1 MPLPEALRRVVEF
14 PAVSAEVLEAG
25 DVAAEV
31 GSLLEA
37 AGGAERVLE
46 VGVDLNL
53 LGELGSLDLDEGGGD
68 GAHVSAAVVEGHAPG
83 SHGVL
88 ELVRVHTLRTKHAN
102 EETMLE

>member
-1 MPLPEALRRVVEF
+1 MPEALGRVVEF

-25 DVAAEV
+25 DIATEV
-31 GSLLEA
+31 GALLEA

-88 ELVRVHTLRTKHAN
+88 EFVRVHTFKSKSTKKMH
-102 EETMLE
+102 